1 MTAPCTTPCRSS
13 PTSTTSRAWPMGS
26 AWSRRISSSVGE
38 CDADHVAS
46 TAGGGNI
53 DLPPAPGRPC
63 RAWVPPN
70 RRRVM
75 HAVFRRY
82 RIRLGAVEA
91 AAERAHDGLVPGL
104 RRGPGVAA
112 HYPVHAGNDTLASI
126 ALFPTEGGPPGGGP
140 PLNRWV
146 RPARPGLRPRPPA
159 PTP

>member
-1 MTAPCTTPCRSS
+1 
-13 PTSTTSRAWPMGS
+13 MGS
-26 AWSRRISSSVGE
+26 AWSRRISSSAGE

-46 TAGGGNI
+46 TAGGGDI

-104 RRGPGVAA
+104 RRVPRVAA
-112 HYPVHAGNDTLASI
+112 DYPLHAGTA
-126 ALFPTEGGPPGGGP
+126 T
-140 PLNRWV
+140 
-146 RPARPGLRPRPPA
+146 PARIA
-159 PTP
+159 PFQPEERAAVGRRLLE

>member
-1 MTAPCTTPCRSS
+1 
-13 PTSTTSRAWPMGS
+13 MGS

-46 TAGGGNI
+46 TAGGGDI

-112 HYPVHAGNDTLASI
+112 DYLLPAGHGTVASS
-126 ALFPTEGGPPGGGP
+126 ALFPSGGGAA
-140 PLNRWV
+140 V
-146 RPARPGLRPRPPA
+146 
-159 PTP
+159 